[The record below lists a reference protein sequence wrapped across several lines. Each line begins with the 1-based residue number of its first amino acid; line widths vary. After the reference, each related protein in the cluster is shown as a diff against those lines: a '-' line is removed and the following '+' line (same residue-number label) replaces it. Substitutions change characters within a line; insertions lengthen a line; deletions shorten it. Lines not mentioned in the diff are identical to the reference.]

1 MDKRP
6 ARDSGQKLFCRVSFL
21 VVLLEDHAGD
31 VLRKARL
38 GCGIPLERVAAAAR
52 MRTEQLA
59 RFEERGEP
67 SDGIDFGAVSKLLD
81 LDGAKLRRIAEGWLP
96 AAHELS
102 RWQCLRKIENDTG
115 GMAVNC
121 YLLWD
126 RSSRESALFDTGWVA
141 GPIADLLEQCQ
152 LALKHIFITHS
163 HHDHVAALGELR
175 KQAPDAA
182 VHSNSS
188 RAPKSQQLTKG
199 ECFSVGELNIA
210 WRETPGHAVDGVTYV
225 VDDFPDEA
233 PPVAVVGDA
242 VFAGSIGGALN
253 HFELARQRV
262 REEILTLPEAS
273 LICPGHGP
281 VTTVGEQR
289 DCNPF
294 FPALVESSGSAKSD
308 RLDNRTADARNALES
323 CQDAAHK
330 NEKTIYPR
338 R

>member
-1 MDKRP
+1 M
-6 ARDSGQKLFCRVSFL
+6 
-21 VVLLEDHAGD
+21 LLEDHAGD

-38 GCGIPLERVAAAAR
+38 GRGIPLERSAAAAR
-52 MRTEQLA
+52 MPPEQLVQ
-59 RFEERGEP
+59 FEERGKP
-67 SDGIDFGAVSKLLD
+67 SDGIDLDAVAGLLN
-81 LDGAKLRRIAEGWLP
+81 LDGDKLRQVAEGWLP
-96 AAHELS
+96 AARELS
-102 RWQCLRKIENDTG
+102 RWQCLRKIESDSG

-121 YLLWD
+121 FLLWD
-126 RSSRESALFDTGWVA
+126 RYSGESALFDTGWEAVS
-141 GPIADLLEQCQ
+141 ITDLLERFQ

-175 KQAPDAA
+175 RQTPDAA

-188 RAPKSQQLTKG
+188 HAPQSQKLREG
-199 ECFSVGELNIA
+199 ECFSVGEMNIA
-210 WRETPGHAVDGVTYV
+210 WRKTPGHAVDGVTYV
-225 VDDFPDEA
+225 VDGFPDEA
-233 PPVAVVGDA
+233 PPIAVVGDA
-242 VFAGSIGGALN
+242 IFAGSIGGALK

-294 FPALVESSGSAKSD
+294 FPTLVESFGGAKPN
-308 RLDNRTADARNALES
+308 RLDNRTTDAWNALES

-330 NEKTIYPR
+330 NEKNNLSKTITK
-338 R
+338 

>member
-1 MDKRP
+1 M
-6 ARDSGQKLFCRVSFL
+6 
-21 VVLLEDHAGD
+21 LLEDHVGD

-38 GCGIPLERVAAAAR
+38 GRGVALERAAAASR
-52 MRTEQLA
+52 MRPEQLA
-59 RFEERGEP
+59 EFEERGEP
-67 SDGIDFGAVSKLLD
+67 SDGIDFDAVGDLLN
-81 LDGAKLRRIAEGWLP
+81 LDGEKLRRIAGGWLP

-102 RWQCLRKIENDTG
+102 RWQCLRKIENDPG

-121 YLLWD
+121 FLLWD
-126 RSSRESALFDTGWVA
+126 RFSQESALFDTAWVV
-141 GPIADLLEQCQ
+141 GPIADLLNQFQ

-188 RAPKSQQLTKG
+188 HAPQSQRLREG

-225 VDDFPDEA
+225 VDGFPGEA

-242 VFAGSIGGALN
+242 IFAGSIGGALN
-253 HFELARQRV
+253 RFELARQRV
-262 REEILTLPEAS
+262 REEILTLPESA

-281 VTTVGEQR
+281 VTTVGEQQ

-294 FPALVESSGSAKSD
+294 FPGLVESSGVVKSS
-308 RLDNRTADARNALES
+308 RPDNRRTETRT
-323 CQDAAHK
+323 H
-330 NEKTIYPR
+330 
-338 R
+338 